1 MPEIQT
7 NLNETVSTIEIFYLV
22 IGLEELLELIVE
34 QSNLCVHQNGRNF
47 TVTKEEL
54 ETFLGINCVIA
65 INKLPTIAEYLRADN
80 LIGNDGIQNTIIR
93 NRFCE
98 ILQNLYFTDNRKD
111 DKADKAFI
119 IRLEIDHLNSK
130 FSEVLP
136 NDSEQ
141 SIDEYIVKFNA
152 DLK

>member
-1 MPEIQT
+1 M
-7 NLNETVSTIEIFYLV
+7 
-22 IGLEELLELIVE
+22 
-34 QSNLCVHQNGRNF
+34 
-47 TVTKEEL
+47 
-54 ETFLGINCVIA
+54 
-65 INKLPTIAEYLRADN
+65 RADN

-111 DKADKAFI
+111 DKADKAFK

-130 FSEVLP
+130 FSEVLS

-141 SIDEYIVKFNA
+141 SIHEYIVKFNA